1 MECGLRKSLLVAI
14 PLLLLLLARDAQAIV
29 IIPPVV
35 YFVTLS
41 IGTFIS
47 SSIVSLLIF
56 GALKGF
62 ANRKYWGRSA
72 FQLLTEAKSAL
83 SSALLAILSMV
94 AAFFAVYPIDL
105 ESVVLASLIAAILFL
120 LTKFV
125 SSLRQYAVSDGA
137 ARRGL
142 ILSWLTIAIFIGLAT
157 SVSALVSMQSYRI
170 FTGSG
175 SYAPALEKEDA
186 LLEPPADILTGAKAP
201 SSGMRKPAMVSDG
214 KVGGQGA
221 AAPEG
226 KSGEEPAE
234 GSADASALLPSPSP
248 SAGAIANLW
257 FIPKSGETCNIFAD
271 SYVQTFVPS
280 FTCISE
286 ENGARR
292 RIYCPVSISLAQMHS
307 RGDVE
312 FRGTGS
318 CAGKITAT
326 ITDNGFEN
334 VR

>member
-94 AAFFAVYPIDL
+94 AAVFAVYPIDL

-142 ILSWLTIAIFIGLAT
+142 ILSSLTIAIFTGPAT
-157 SVSALVSMQSYRI
+157 SVSP
-170 FTGSG
+170 F
-175 SYAPALEKEDA
+175 APK
-186 LLEPPADILTGAKAP
+186 
-201 SSGMRKPAMVSDG
+201 
-214 KVGGQGA
+214 
-221 AAPEG
+221 
-226 KSGEEPAE
+226 
-234 GSADASALLPSPSP
+234 
-248 SAGAIANLW
+248 
-257 FIPKSGETCNIFAD
+257 
-271 SYVQTFVPS
+271 
-280 FTCISE
+280 
-286 ENGARR
+286 
-292 RIYCPVSISLAQMHS
+292 
-307 RGDVE
+307 
-312 FRGTGS
+312 
-318 CAGKITAT
+318 
-326 ITDNGFEN
+326 
-334 VR
+334 